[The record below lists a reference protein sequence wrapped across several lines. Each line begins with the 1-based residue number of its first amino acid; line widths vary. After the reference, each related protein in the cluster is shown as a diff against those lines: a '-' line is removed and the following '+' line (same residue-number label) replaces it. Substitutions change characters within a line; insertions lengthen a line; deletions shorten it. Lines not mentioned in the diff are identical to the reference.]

1 MVFNVVGINVVFAIV
16 FNVVGITVV
25 DMVVNVVGVTVVM
38 VVTLFWD
45 ELIKTTT
52 VPMYICLSKRPGLI
66 RAGSRMS
73 GLLVPARTTTLV
85 AVLNPVEEIIIR
97 VAVYKCHISILKR
110 DLTIHLHQQL
120 VQCVLL
126 FTLTSKVS
134 SSPLPPNSIDLINEE
149 DAGGILP
156 RHGEHVSHLWRNA
169 SVKQKQ
175 RTETSSE
182 LQLTRNSL

>member
-1 MVFNVVGINVVFAIV
+1 
-16 FNVVGITVV
+16 
-25 DMVVNVVGVTVVM
+25 
-38 VVTLFWD
+38 
-45 ELIKTTT
+45 
-52 VPMYICLSKRPGLI
+52 MYICLSKRPGLI

-97 VAVYKCHISILKR
+97 VAVYKSHISILKR
-110 DLTIHLHQQL
+110 VLTVHLHQQL

-149 DAGGILP
+149 DAGGVLP
-156 RHGEHVSHLWRNA
+156 RHREHVSHLWRNA

-182 LQLTRNSL
+182 LQLTRNSLWPGRRPQTSPRTPNH

>member
-1 MVFNVVGINVVFAIV
+1 
-16 FNVVGITVV
+16 
-25 DMVVNVVGVTVVM
+25 
-38 VVTLFWD
+38 
-45 ELIKTTT
+45 
-52 VPMYICLSKRPGLI
+52 MYICLSKRPGLI

-97 VAVYKCHISILKR
+97 VAVYQSHISILKR
-110 DLTIHLHQQL
+110 VLTIHLHQQL
-120 VQCVLL
+120 VQRVFL

-149 DAGGILP
+149 DAGGVLP
-156 RHGEHVSHLWRNA
+156 RHREHVSHLWRNA

-182 LQLTRNSL
+182 LQLTKNSLWPGRRLQTSPRTLNH